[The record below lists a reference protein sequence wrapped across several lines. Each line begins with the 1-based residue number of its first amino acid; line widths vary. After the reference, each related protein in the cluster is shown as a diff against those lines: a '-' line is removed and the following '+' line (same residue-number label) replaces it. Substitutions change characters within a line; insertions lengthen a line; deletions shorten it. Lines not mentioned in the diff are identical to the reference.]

1 MAEIRM
7 QAKYWRRPGRLV
19 FAVEVFNPAGILH
32 GMIINRLV
40 GRMIFFTALAALSI
54 PQAAMAQ
61 IALPDL
67 TIDAARLQSSIEIKT
82 SPFRTNDCAVVE
94 GCVDGK
100 GKRTLLRFD
109 VATPNIGTGDLVLG
123 DPRSNTNLF
132 EFSPCHGHYH
142 FTGYASYELLTTSD
156 TTVITGR
163 KQAFCL
169 LDFARYSS
177 TAGPGKFTCDY
188 QGISAGWQDIYGS
201 YLDCQWLDITG
212 VLPGDYLLRIT
223 INPEQRLIESN
234 YSNNTATAT
243 VRIAPKGRK

>member
-1 MAEIRM
+1 MAEIRT
-7 QAKYWRRPGRLV
+7 QAKYCAQTWRLV
-19 FAVEVFNPAGILH
+19 FAVEVFIRADILR
-32 GMIINRLV
+32 GMIINRPLP
-40 GRMIFFTALAALSI
+40 RMIFFSALAALSI
-54 PQAAMAQ
+54 PLAAVAQ
-61 IALPDL
+61 IGLPDL
-67 TIDAARLQSSIEIKT
+67 TIDAARLQSSLEIKT
-82 SPFRTNDCAVVE
+82 SPFRTNDCAVAE

-109 VATPNIGTGDLVLG
+109 VATPNIGTADLVLG
-123 DPRSNTNLF
+123 DPRSNTNIF

-142 FTGYASYELLTTSD
+142 FTGYASYELLTTNDSS
-156 TTVITGR
+156 VITGR

-169 LDFARYSS
+169 EDFARYSI
-177 TAGPGKFTCDY
+177 TAGPAKFTCSY
-188 QGISAGWQDIYGS
+188 QGISVGWQDIYGS

-212 VLPGDYLLRIT
+212 VLPGDYVLRVT